1 MLFRKQNTVH
11 FPSSDTEGDRK
22 RRFRECRDLKSVEFS
37 EGLEKIDLMAFFE
50 TGLENVTLP
59 ASLRV
64 LAQAA
69 FAKCSSLRTAKFR
82 EGLETL
88 GTEELQENGK
98 PHYGVFAE
106 SALEYVRL
114 PSTLKLIEYGA
125 FESCGN
131 LRAINL
137 PEKLEHV
144 GKLCFWG
151 SALESVRLPP
161 ALKTVEESAFD
172 QCKGLKSVEFP
183 DALEKICANAF
194 FMSGIEKADFPA
206 SLKTVD
212 QSAFAGCENLRRV
225 SLPEGLECIG
235 RQCF

>member
-1 MLFRKQNTVH
+1 M
-11 FPSSDTEGDRK
+11 
-22 RRFRECRDLKSVEFS
+22 
-37 EGLEKIDLMAFFE
+37 
-50 TGLENVTLP
+50 
-59 ASLRV
+59 
-64 LAQAA
+64 
-69 FAKCSSLRTAKFR
+69 KFR

-106 SALEYVRL
+106 SALDDVRL

-137 PEKLEHV
+137 PENLEHV

-161 ALKTVEESAFD
+161 ALKTIEESAFD

-194 FMSGIEKADFPA
+194 FMSGIEKADLPA

-212 QSAFAGCENLRRV
+212 QSAFADCGWLAVVWAGPVAHPRKTQAGRRV
-225 SLPEGLECIG
+225 PEHPAKYRSPARRKEF
-235 RQCF
+235 RRT